1 MRLKSFSIALLA
13 ALCVSACMREDGNA
27 APRAD
32 EAEQPAAAPP
42 AGAPAA
48 GGTMSLE
55 QAQQALPGFPVE
67 NLPPYLRQTLV
78 QVAQD
83 EFVYD
88 GSPYTLAGCLKE
100 DKPCKRHAMRGLT
113 VLANALA
120 GGASATEALTAYGRY
135 YNSFDQKNRKS
146 IELVDAPCLGPA
158 DAKVTLVEYADYEC
172 PHCAAAAP
180 LLHQVAE
187 QHPDVRLCFQH
198 FPLPTHDNAFSAS
211 QAAVYAQRQGKFWEL
226 HELIFKNQQ
235 RLSPQVIKDLVQQVG
250 LDPQG
255 LVQAVQKDELA
266 PVVEKQRDQGRKL
279 GVMGTP
285 TVFVNGRQ
293 YALPLSPELL
303 RFTIEDE
310 LEWQSHGG
318 KWANE

>member
-1 MRLKSFSIALLA
+1 M
-13 ALCVSACMREDGNA
+13 E
-27 APRAD
+27 
-32 EAEQPAAAPP
+32 E
-42 AGAPAA
+42 
-48 GGTMSLE
+48 
-55 QAQQALPGFPVE
+55 AQQTLPGFPVE
-67 NLPPYLRQTLV
+67 NLQPWLRQTLV
-78 QVAQD
+78 QAATD

-113 VLANALA
+113 LIANHLA
-120 GGASATEALTAYGRY
+120 GGASAAEALTGYTRY
-135 YNSFDQKNRKS
+135 YGSFDQKNRKS
-146 IELVDAPCLGPA
+146 IDLTGAPCLGPA

-172 PHCAAAAP
+172 PHCASAAP
-180 LLHQVAE
+180 ILHQAAE
-187 QHPDVRLCFQH
+187 QNPSVRLCFQH
-198 FPLPTHDNAFSAS
+198 FPLPSHDNAFSAS
-211 QAAVYAQRQGKFWEL
+211 QAAVYAQRHGKFWEL
-226 HELIFKNQQ
+226 HSLIFANQQ
-235 RLSPQVIKDLVQQVG
+235 RLSPQVIKELVAQVG

-255 LVQAVQKDELA
+255 LVKAVQADELA
-266 PVVEKQRDQGRKL
+266 PVVEKQRDQGRQL

-310 LEWQSHGG
+310 LEWQTHGG